1 MYLNST
7 HVGCY
12 YNRVN
17 TWNYYI
23 CTCSRAD
30 MPTTTT
36 GEETGDIEGGI
47 DPLPQTATLHVRDL
61 SKRVHNKLLFSNL
74 SFTIRQGETLFIRGP
89 SGAGKSQLLRSLA
102 GLDVVE
108 RGRVLLNGVAQEDF
122 PSLPAWRTQV
132 LYISQSQ
139 KGFTDTPAEF
149 YYKVQRF
156 AAQRQ
161 RPRGDLPQLVH
172 YLGLE
177 QSVLHQPFDSLSGG
191 QAQRVHIAIGLALNP
206 LFVLLDEPTSA
217 LDVESSRKVERL
229 LKSSGCGLIWVS
241 HDPLQPARVGG
252 RILELSTGVL
262 SAVAATPPLS
272 PETVVRSSLP
282 GLQGRAYKFVRD
294 PSPTNLLMSDD
305 DALSP

>member
-1 MYLNST
+1 
-7 HVGCY
+7 
-12 YNRVN
+12 
-17 TWNYYI
+17 
-23 CTCSRAD
+23 
-30 MPTTTT
+30 MPPTV
-36 GEETGDIEGGI
+36 DIEGGN
-47 DPLPQTATLHVRDL
+47 DPNPHAAILHVRDL
-61 SKRVHNKLLFSNL
+61 SKRVNSKLLFSNL

-102 GLDVVE
+102 GLDEVE
-108 RGRVLLNGVAQEDF
+108 RGRVLLNGIAQEDF

-156 AAQRQ
+156 ASQRQ

-177 QSVLHQPFDSLSGG
+177 QSILHQPFDSLSGG

-252 RILELSTGVL
+252 RVLELSTGVL

-272 PETVVRSSLP
+272 PENIVRSSLP
-282 GLQGRAYKFVRD
+282 GGRAYKFVRN
-294 PSPTNLLMSDD
+294 PSPTNLLILDDD
-305 DALSP
+305 DAISP